1 MMAEKHPNE
10 LELLSFVEEDL
21 GAGARRDVAEHLV
34 ACRTCTEQVRRLE
47 AGREALRSA
56 PALEL
61 PDERRDEIFAAL
73 PVRLDPWRRF
83 RPVKRAFVVAVP
95 VAAAAAL
102 AVVFV
107 VSGTPQLGGG
117 DDSDSGSPA
126 AAEETARDEGGLEA
140 TTGAASEATP
150 MVTPP
155 EGTTFVRFAQGPPA
169 ELVRLLAGEGIQAKV
184 EPRGGVIAQ
193 ARAGEVRAALA
204 SRAIGDV
211 PVYVR

>member
-1 MMAEKHPNE
+1 MMAEKHPDE

-34 ACRTCTEQVRRLE
+34 ACRTCTEEVKRLE

-56 PALEL
+56 PSLEL
-61 PDERRDEIFAAL
+61 SDQRRDEILAAL
-73 PVRLDPWRRF
+73 PERPDPWRRF

-117 DDSDSGSPA
+117 DDSNSASPA
-126 AAEETARDEGGLEA
+126 AAEDNARDEGGLEA
-140 TTGAASEATP
+140 TTGAASEAAP

-155 EGTTFVRFAQGPPA
+155 EGTTFVQLAQGPPA
-169 ELVRLLAGEGIQAKV
+169 EIVRLLAGEGIQAEV
-184 EPRGGVIAQ
+184 EPGGGVIAQ
-193 ARAGEVRAALA
+193 ALAGEVRAALA
-204 SRAIGDV
+204 SRATGDV

>member
-56 PALEL
+56 PSLEL
-61 PDERRDEIFAAL
+61 PEERRDEIFAAL
-73 PVRLDPWRRF
+73 PERLDPWRRF

-117 DDSDSGSPA
+117 EGSDSGSPAA

-140 TTGAASEATP
+140 TTRAEAAP

-155 EGTTFVRFAQGPPA
+155 EGTTFVQFAQGPPA

-184 EPRGGVIAQ
+184 EPGGGVIAQ

-204 SRAIGDV
+204 SRATGDV

>member
-56 PALEL
+56 PSLEL
-61 PDERRDEIFAAL
+61 PEERRDEIFAAL

-117 DDSDSGSPA
+117 DDSDSASPA

-140 TTGAASEATP
+140 MTGAEAAP

-184 EPRGGVIAQ
+184 EPGGGVIAQ

-204 SRAIGDV
+204 SRATGDV